1 MYSLKNIAFV
11 SVLALAG
18 ACSASSTPG
27 SIVGRISISDPT
39 ANEMITLPA
48 DNKIPV
54 SFSTN
59 YTLVPQ
65 GTCGSQAAC
74 GSVHLLVDGTGCN
87 LSGTTYN
94 TIATSSPSS
103 VDLSL
108 CMMAVGQHTVEA
120 ELINDGG
127 TFVDDPITKDA
138 ITSSVTFTV
147 QQ

>member
-1 MYSLKNIAFV
+1 MNSLRNFAVV

-39 ANEMITLPA
+39 ANEMVTLPA
-48 DNKIPV
+48 DNKVPV

-59 YTLVPQ
+59 YTLTTP
-65 GTCGSQAAC
+65 GACGSQAAC
-74 GSVHLLVDGTGCN
+74 GSVHLLVDGTACN

-94 TIATSSPSS
+94 TLATSSPST

-108 CMMAVGQHTVEA
+108 CMMAVGTHTIEA

-138 ITSSVTFTV
+138 ITASVTITV
-147 QQ
+147 Q